1 MNKVNKIK
9 RLPHI
14 SKAAF
19 WDVNYDFNSRDQFE
33 KYSTHI
39 IGKVFDFGTLEDII
53 QVIKYYGKIRIRKEI
68 VDVDL
73 KNDTITFC
81 CLLFNLKNTDFK
93 CYKKRQLNP
102 PLWNY

>member
-53 QVIKYYGKIRIRKEI
+53 VE
-68 VDVDL
+68 
-73 KNDTITFC
+73 
-81 CLLFNLKNTDFK
+81 
-93 CYKKRQLNP
+93 
-102 PLWNY
+102 